1 MASGFDI
8 GTDDFMK
15 GNLQFKSE
23 KGMEGGVVN
32 SGELKQKK
40 KDLSLY
46 LLLMFVMKAS
56 FLPERDPLLLQEK
69 WSSCRQ
75 THPIN

>member
-1 MASGFDI
+1 MASSFDI

-15 GNLQFKSE
+15 GNLQFNPKRN
-23 KGMEGGVVN
+23 GGGVVN
-32 SGELKQKK
+32 SGELSKEKG
-40 KDLSLY
+40 LSLY

-56 FLPERDPLLLQEK
+56 FLPERDPLCLLQEK